1 MRRACLLGNS
11 DTKRTIYLEQAAA
24 RTGLPLLFL
33 DWREPAKIRELA
45 LESQLLLKVDP
56 PLWDSSRLEELD
68 ALTGEYTARLEE
80 LAHIAQSGG
89 HLEFLNH
96 PLEIAAVLDK
106 RACKARLAGAAIPV
120 TELLEGAGMS
130 ARGLLDRMREKRI
143 FQVFIKPVMGSG
155 AAGVSAFRWQ
165 PSTGRM
171 ALYTCAMAENG
182 GSGLVNTKKLRRF
195 SGREEIFLLL
205 DRLLGLDCIVERWY
219 AKAEYRGMS
228 YDLRAVVQ
236 EGRVDF
242 LLGRLSSGPVTNLHL
257 NNRPL
262 EVPALGLPGKVLE
275 EVQELCHRCM
285 ACCPGLSSAGIDILL
300 EKGTLRPRII
310 EMNGQG
316 DLIYQDIYHENI
328 IYRRQAEL
336 MRRWL
341 ERP

>member
-1 MRRACLLGNS
+1 MRRACLLGNP
-11 DTKRTIYLEQAAA
+11 DTKRTIYLQQAAA

-33 DWREPAKIRELA
+33 DWREFQKVRELA
-45 LESQLLLKVDP
+45 LENQLFLKVDP
-56 PLWDSSRLEELD
+56 PLWDSCRLEELD
-68 ALTGEYTARLEE
+68 ALTEAYNARLEE

-96 PLEIAAVLDK
+96 PLELAAVLDK
-106 RACKARLAGAAIPV
+106 RACKARLAGAALPV
-120 TELLEGAGMS
+120 TELLEGAGIS
-130 ARGLLDRMREKRI
+130 ARDLLERMREKRI
-143 FQVFIKPVMGSG
+143 FQVFIKPVTGSG

-165 PSTGRM
+165 PSTGKM
-171 ALYTCAMAENG
+171 ALYTCALAEEG
-182 GSGLVNTKKLRRF
+182 GGLVNTKKLRRF
-195 SGREEIFLLL
+195 SGQEEIFLLL

-219 AKAEYRGMS
+219 AKAEYGGMS

-236 EGRVDF
+236 EDRVDF

-262 EVPALGLPGKVLE
+262 EVSALGLPGRVLE
-275 EVQELCHRCM
+275 EIQELCRRCM

-316 DLIYQDIYHENI
+316 DLIYQDIFHDNI